1 MLTPIKSTKQIEK
14 ERSKRLRIKVPT
26 GELNI
31 NNEIKLIKSI
41 LLYADDITIN
51 SLAVTMLNV
60 INNINIKKRSILE
73 MINVMKK

>member
-1 MLTPIKSTKQIEK
+1 MKFSISA
-14 ERSKRLRIKVPT
+14 VPT

-51 SLAVTMLNV
+51 GLAVKMLNV
-60 INNINIKKRSILE
+60 INNIDIKKRSILE

>member
-1 MLTPIKSTKQIEK
+1 MKFSISA
-14 ERSKRLRIKVPT
+14 VPT